1 MDFESSAIC
10 AAFKTTTGHTELSC
24 LLVIISWI
32 VISLIFFELLKG
44 LKDNKP
50 LALML
55 GGLMSLITI
64 RLVPSELIVIYQQ
77 LISLIF
83 LFIGPILVSRFLAE
97 PGRRR
102 MFVAVLLY
110 LLMGYLLFVPLN

>member
-24 LLVIISWI
+24 VLVIISWI

-55 GGLMSLITI
+55 GGIMGLITI
-64 RLVPSELIVIYQQ
+64 GLLPSEFIVLYQKV
-77 LISLIF
+77 ISIIIL
-83 LFIGPILVSRFLAE
+83 LLGPVLLSRFIAE

-110 LLMGYLLFVPLN
+110 VLMGYLLFLV